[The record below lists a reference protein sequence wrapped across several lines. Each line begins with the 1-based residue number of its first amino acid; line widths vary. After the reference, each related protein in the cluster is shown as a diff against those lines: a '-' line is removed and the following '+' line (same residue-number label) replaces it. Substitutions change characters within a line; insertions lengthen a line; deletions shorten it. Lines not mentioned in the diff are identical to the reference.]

1 MSGIASMALPGRI
14 PTYVAG
20 KGRINPED
28 IFSSQEEK
36 EEYKRI
42 LSGKQGGNIA
52 PDVRIKKVCV
62 KIFDLSDDEQV
73 KEYER
78 LWAELLEKV
87 ARMEVLVESQK
98 DLVKRPDGTS
108 YWMKYVE
115 YVEYGDAS
123 EGNDKSKSAKD
134 GEWHD

>member
-20 KGRINPED
+20 RGRINPED
-28 IFSSQEEK
+28 IFSSQKEK
-36 EEYKRI
+36 EEYRRI
-42 LSGKQGGNIA
+42 LSGGQDRNIA

-62 KIFDLSDDEQV
+62 KIFDLSDEEQV

-78 LWAELLEKV
+78 LWSELLEKV
-87 ARMEVLVESQK
+87 ARMEVFVESQK

-134 GEWHD
+134 GE